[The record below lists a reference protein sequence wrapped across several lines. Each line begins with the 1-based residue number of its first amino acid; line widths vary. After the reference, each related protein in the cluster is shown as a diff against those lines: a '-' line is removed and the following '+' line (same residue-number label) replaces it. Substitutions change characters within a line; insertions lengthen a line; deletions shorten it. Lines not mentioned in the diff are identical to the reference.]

1 MSNNQFRKGELYSFI
16 TGKASIAIARRLQ
29 KKFNSAGLNL
39 TIEQWSVLYQL
50 WKQDGSSQQDLCQ
63 RTFRDK
69 PSITRLVDNL
79 EKLQLVKRVPSE
91 SDRRINLVYLT
102 KQGSKME
109 ESTMELAEETLN
121 EALTGI
127 PSDNINLCKEI
138 LQQVYD
144 NLKG

>member
-50 WKQDGSSQQDLCQ
+50 WKQDGSSQQDLCL

-79 EKLQLVKRVPSE
+79 EKLQLVKRVASV

-102 KQGSKME
+102 KQGIKME
-109 ESTMELAEETLN
+109 EQTMELAEETLN

-144 NLKG
+144 NLK

>member
-1 MSNNQFRKGELYSFI
+1 MTNNHFKKGELYSFI
-16 TGKASIAIARRLQ
+16 TGQASIAIARRLQ

-39 TIEQWSVLYQL
+39 TIEQWSVLYHL
-50 WKQDGSSQQDLCQ
+50 WKQDGRSQQELCN

-91 SDRRINLVYLT
+91 SDRRINLVFLT
-102 KQGSKME
+102 KQGIKLE
-109 ESTMELAEETLN
+109 EQTMNIAEETLN
-121 EALTGI
+121 DALTGI
-127 PSDNINLCKEI
+127 PTENIDLCKEI

-144 NLKG
+144 NLK

>member
-50 WKQDGSSQQDLCQ
+50 WKQDGSSQQELCLQ
-63 RTFRDK
+63 TFRDK

-79 EKLQLVKRVPSE
+79 EKLQLVKRVPSA
-91 SDRRINLVYLT
+91 SDRRINLVFLT
-102 KQGSKME
+102 KQGSKIE
-109 ESTMELAEETLN
+109 EETMALAEETLN

-144 NLKG
+144 NLK